1 MSNTGIYYDIDT
13 YGGQSGSPVYMS
25 GDNSQLVGIHKG
37 YNPIKNLNYA
47 TMITESVISVLKV
60 WVE

>member
-13 YGGQSGSPVYMS
+13 KGGQSGCPVYIS
-25 GDNSQLVGIHKG
+25 GDNSKLVGIHKA
-37 YNPIKNLNYA
+37 YDPIKDLNFA
-47 TMITESVISVLKV
+47 TMITESVIAVLKV